1 MSTRILHVINDISAD
16 MRYGGPAMN
25 CLRHSKFL
33 ESEDSAVT
41 VWGSYSSTPLAFDGS
56 SKIFCAN
63 KVYFPRYRFTFQFS
77 ISNVRSLFK
86 AIKKSDI
93 VHVHFAREINPVL
106 ASLISIFLHKK
117 LILQTHGMI
126 VQNPKLFYKVWDF
139 LFTNRIFSRASVV
152 LPLQKMEEK
161 DLRKFPINRFLIVP
175 NGIEVKDSFDNI
187 EMRDGIVFMSRIH
200 ERKRADIFLESVN
213 RIIDGGYIGSIG
225 IYGEDAGYLP
235 QLVELLR
242 AKDELNWY
250 KGGVSHQKAIDI
262 LAASELLIL
271 PSHHEP
277 FPMVVL
283 ESLTLGTPVII
294 MSDCGIAD
302 TVAEIDP
309 LFVCSSNPAE
319 IAMKTFEIISKYRSV
334 QLRSDLARNARE
346 IFSIVRTIEGF
357 NRAYA
362 IATNGDLNAQSF

>member
-1 MSTRILHVINDISAD
+1 MTTSILHVINDVSAD

-33 ESEDSAVT
+33 ESEDCKVT
-41 VWGSYSSTPLAFDGS
+41 VWGTYSNNPLTFEGS

-63 KVYFPRYRFTFQFS
+63 KVYFPKYRFTFQFR
-77 ISNVRSLFK
+77 ISNIPSLFK

-93 VHVHFAREINPVL
+93 VHVHFAREMNPVL

-126 VQNPKLFYKVWDF
+126 LQNSKLLYRAWDF

-152 LPLQKMEEK
+152 LPLQKMEEM

-175 NGIEVKDSFDNI
+175 NGIEVKDSFDNTEI
-187 EMRDGIVFMSRIH
+187 RDGIVFMSRIH
-200 ERKRADIFLESVN
+200 ERKRADIFLDAVD
-213 RIIDGGYIGSIG
+213 RIKEGGYIGSIG
-225 IYGEDAGYLP
+225 IYGEDAGYLS
-235 QLVELLR
+235 QLVELLK
-242 AKDELNWY
+242 AKDGLNWY

-262 LAASELLIL
+262 LRASELLIL

-283 ESLTLGTPVII
+283 ESLTAGTPVIV
-294 MSDCGIAD
+294 MSDCGISD

-309 LFVCSSNPAE
+309 LFVCSSDPAE
-319 IAMKTFEIISKYRSV
+319 IAMKTFEIISKYRSLE
-334 QLRSDLARNARE
+334 LRIELARNSKE
-346 IFSIVRTIEGF
+346 IFSIIRTIEGF

-362 IATNGDLNAQSF
+362 IATYGDLNA